1 MYQKVYFLIHKRG
14 DLNLNKTF
22 GYARVSSTEQSLN
35 RQLDALIAFGIP
47 ERDIITDKESGKTL
61 ERAGYQG
68 LKTMLRSGDTV
79 VITSLD
85 RLSRNKT
92 HMLKELNYF
101 KSHNIRLIVLDL
113 PTTTVNLPEEQK
125 WILEMVNNILIEVL
139 ASMAEQE
146 RENIRKRQEEGIRAA
161 KERGINCGRPKLLYN
176 QDLLDNI
183 DFLLSQGV
191 PKSTIA
197 SKLHISRSSLYRI
210 LEKTGRL

>member
-1 MYQKVYFLIHKRG
+1 MIHKRG

-47 ERDIITDKESGKTL
+47 ERDIITDKESGETL
-61 ERAGYQG
+61 ERVGYQG
-68 LKTMLRSGDTV
+68 LKAMLRSGDTV

-85 RLSRNKT
+85 RLSRNKI

-101 KSHNIRLIVLDL
+101 KKHNIRLIVLDL

-125 WILEMVNNILIEVL
+125 WILDMVNNILIEVL

-146 RENIRKRQEEGIRAA
+146 RKNIKKRQEEGIRAA
-161 KERGINCGRPKLLYN
+161 KERGINFGRPNLSSYN
-176 QDLLDNI
+176 KDLLDDI

>member
-1 MYQKVYFLIHKRG
+1 M
-14 DLNLNKTF
+14 NKTF

-85 RLSRNKT
+85 RLSRKKT
-92 HMLKELNYF
+92 HILKELNYF
-101 KSHNIRLIVLDL
+101 KIHNIRLIILDL
-113 PTTTVNLPEEQK
+113 PTTVNLPEEQK
-125 WILEMVNNILIEVL
+125 WILEMVNNIIIEVIS
-139 ASMAEQE
+139 SMAEQE
-146 RENIRKRQEEGIRAA
+146 RENIIKRQEEGIKAA
-161 KERGINCGRPKLLYN
+161 KERGINFGRPNLSSYN
-176 QDLLDNI
+176 KDLLDDI

>member
-1 MYQKVYFLIHKRG
+1 M
-14 DLNLNKTF
+14 NKTF

-35 RQLDALIAFGIP
+35 RQLDALIDYGIP

-61 ERAGYQG
+61 ERVGYQG
-68 LKTMLRSGDTV
+68 LKSMLRSGDTLV
-79 VITSLD
+79 VTSLD

-161 KERGINCGRPKLLYN
+161 KERGINCGRPNLSSYN
-176 QDLLDNI
+176 KDLLDDI

-191 PKSTIA
+191 PKTTIA

-210 LEKTGRL
+210 LKNTGRL

>member
-1 MYQKVYFLIHKRG
+1 M
-14 DLNLNKTF
+14 NKTF

-35 RQLDALIAFGIP
+35 RQLDALIDFGIP

-68 LKTMLRSGDTV
+68 LKSMLRSGDTLV
-79 VITSLD
+79 VTSLD

-161 KERGINCGRPKLLYN
+161 KERGINFGRPILSSYN
-176 QDLLDNI
+176 KDLLDDI

-191 PKSTIA
+191 PKTTIA

-210 LEKTGRL
+210 LKNTGRL

>member
-1 MYQKVYFLIHKRG
+1 M
-14 DLNLNKTF
+14 NKTF

-35 RQLDALIAFGIP
+35 RQLDALIDYGIP

-61 ERAGYQG
+61 ERVGYQG
-68 LKTMLRSGDTV
+68 LKSMLRSGDTLV
-79 VITSLD
+79 VTSLD

-161 KERGINCGRPKLLYN
+161 KERGINCGRPNLSSYN
-176 QDLLDNI
+176 KDLLDDI

-191 PKSTIA
+191 PKTMIA

>member
-1 MYQKVYFLIHKRG
+1 M
-14 DLNLNKTF
+14 NKTF

-47 ERDIITDKESGKTL
+47 ERDIITDKESGETL
-61 ERAGYQG
+61 ERVGYQG
-68 LKTMLRSGDTV
+68 LKTMLRSGDTLV
-79 VITSLD
+79 VTSLD
-85 RLSRNKT
+85 RLSRNKI

-101 KSHNIRLIVLDL
+101 KKHNIRLIVLDL

-125 WILEMVNNILIEVL
+125 WILDMVNNILIEVL

-146 RENIRKRQEEGIRAA
+146 RKNIKKRQEEGIRAA
-161 KERGINCGRPKLLYN
+161 KERGINFGRPNLSSYN
-176 QDLLDNI
+176 KDLLDDI

-197 SKLHISRSSLYRI
+197 SKLHISRSSLYRV
-210 LEKTGRL
+210 LKKTGRL

>member
-1 MYQKVYFLIHKRG
+1 M
-14 DLNLNKTF
+14 NKTF

-35 RQLDALIAFGIP
+35 RQLDALIDYGIP

-61 ERAGYQG
+61 ERVGYQG
-68 LKTMLRSGDTV
+68 LKSMLRSGDTLV
-79 VITSLD
+79 VTSLD

-161 KERGINCGRPKLLYN
+161 KERGINCGRPNLSSYN
-176 QDLLDNI
+176 KDLLDDI

>member
-1 MYQKVYFLIHKRG
+1 MIHKRG
-14 DLNLNKTF
+14 DVNLNKTF

-47 ERDIITDKESGKTL
+47 ERDIITDKESGETL
-61 ERAGYQG
+61 ERVGYQG

-85 RLSRNKT
+85 RLSRNKI

-101 KSHNIRLIVLDL
+101 KKHNIRLIVLDL

-125 WILEMVNNILIEVL
+125 WILDMVNNILIEVL

-146 RENIRKRQEEGIRAA
+146 RKNIKKRQEEGIRAA
-161 KERGINCGRPKLLYN
+161 KERGINFGRPNLSSYN
-176 QDLLDNI
+176 KDLLDDI

-197 SKLHISRSSLYRI
+197 SKLHISRSSLYRV
-210 LEKTGRL
+210 LKKTGRL

>member
-1 MYQKVYFLIHKRG
+1 M
-14 DLNLNKTF
+14 NKTF

-47 ERDIITDKESGKTL
+47 ERDIITDKESGETL
-61 ERAGYQG
+61 ERVGYQG

-85 RLSRNKT
+85 RLSRNKI

-101 KSHNIRLIVLDL
+101 KKHNIRLIVLDL

-125 WILEMVNNILIEVL
+125 WILDMVNNILIEVL

-146 RENIRKRQEEGIRAA
+146 RKNIKKRQEEGIRAA
-161 KERGINCGRPKLLYN
+161 KERGINFGRPKLLYN

>member
-1 MYQKVYFLIHKRG
+1 M
-14 DLNLNKTF
+14 NKTF

-47 ERDIITDKESGKTL
+47 ERDIITDKESGETL
-61 ERAGYQG
+61 ERVGYQG
-68 LKTMLRSGDTV
+68 LKTMLRRGDTV

-85 RLSRNKT
+85 RLSRNKI

-125 WILEMVNNILIEVL
+125 WILDMVNNILIEVL

-146 RENIRKRQEEGIRAA
+146 RKNIKKRQEEGIRAA
-161 KERGINCGRPKLLYN
+161 KERGINFGRPNLSSYN
-176 QDLLDNI
+176 KDLLDDI

>member
-1 MYQKVYFLIHKRG
+1 M
-14 DLNLNKTF
+14 NKTF

-47 ERDIITDKESGKTL
+47 ERDIITDKESGETL
-61 ERAGYQG
+61 ERVGYQG
-68 LKTMLRSGDTV
+68 LKTMLRSGDTLV
-79 VITSLD
+79 VTSLD
-85 RLSRNKT
+85 RLSRNKI

-101 KSHNIRLIVLDL
+101 KKHNIRLIVLDL

-125 WILEMVNNILIEVL
+125 WILDMVNNILIEVL

-146 RENIRKRQEEGIRAA
+146 RKNIKKRQEEGIKAA
-161 KERGINCGRPKLLYN
+161 KERGINFGRPKLLYN

>member
-1 MYQKVYFLIHKRG
+1 M
-14 DLNLNKTF
+14 NKTF

-47 ERDIITDKESGKTL
+47 ERDIITDKESGETL
-61 ERAGYQG
+61 ERVGYQG

-85 RLSRNKT
+85 RLSRNKI

-101 KSHNIRLIVLDL
+101 KKHNIRLIVLDL

-125 WILEMVNNILIEVL
+125 WILDMVNNILIEVL

-146 RENIRKRQEEGIRAA
+146 RKNIKKRQEEGIRAA
-161 KERGINCGRPKLLYN
+161 KERGINFGRPNLSSYN
-176 QDLLDNI
+176 KDLLDDI

>member
-1 MYQKVYFLIHKRG
+1 M
-14 DLNLNKTF
+14 NKTF

-35 RQLDALIAFGIP
+35 RQLDALIDYGIP

-68 LKTMLRSGDTV
+68 LKSMLRSGDTLV
-79 VITSLD
+79 VTSLD

-161 KERGINCGRPKLLYN
+161 KERGINCGRPNLSSYN
-176 QDLLDNI
+176 KDLLDDI

-191 PKSTIA
+191 PKTTIA

-210 LEKTGRL
+210 LKNTGRL

>member
-1 MYQKVYFLIHKRG
+1 M
-14 DLNLNKTF
+14 NKTF

-47 ERDIITDKESGKTL
+47 ERDIITDKESGETL
-61 ERAGYQG
+61 ERVGYQG
-68 LKTMLRSGDTV
+68 LKTMLRSGDTLV
-79 VITSLD
+79 VTSLD
-85 RLSRNKT
+85 RLSRNKI

-101 KSHNIRLIVLDL
+101 KKHNIRLIVLDL

-125 WILEMVNNILIEVL
+125 WILDMVNNILIEVL

-146 RENIRKRQEEGIRAA
+146 RKNIKKRQEEGIRAA
-161 KERGINCGRPKLLYN
+161 KERGINFGRPNLSSYN
-176 QDLLDNI
+176 KDLLDDI

>member
-1 MYQKVYFLIHKRG
+1 M
-14 DLNLNKTF
+14 NKTF

-35 RQLDALIAFGIP
+35 RQLDALIDYGIP

-61 ERAGYQG
+61 ERVGYQG
-68 LKTMLRSGDTV
+68 LKTMLRSGDTLV
-79 VITSLD
+79 VTSLD

-125 WILEMVNNILIEVL
+125 WILDMVNNILIEVL

-146 RENIRKRQEEGIRAA
+146 RKNIKKRQEEGIRAA
-161 KERGINCGRPKLLYN
+161 KERGINCGRPNLSSYN
-176 QDLLDNI
+176 KDLLDDI

-191 PKSTIA
+191 PKTTIA

-210 LEKTGRL
+210 LKNTGRL

>member
-1 MYQKVYFLIHKRG
+1 M
-14 DLNLNKTF
+14 NKTF

-47 ERDIITDKESGKTL
+47 ERDIITDKESGETL
-61 ERAGYQG
+61 ERVGYQG
-68 LKTMLRSGDTV
+68 LKTMLRSGDTLV
-79 VITSLD
+79 VTSLD

-101 KSHNIRLIVLDL
+101 KKHNIRLIVLDL

-125 WILEMVNNILIEVL
+125 WILDMVNNILIEVL
-139 ASMAEQE
+139 ASIAEQE
-146 RENIRKRQEEGIRAA
+146 RKNIKKRQEEGIRAA
-161 KERGINCGRPKLLYN
+161 KERGINFGRPKLLYN

>member
-1 MYQKVYFLIHKRG
+1 MIHKRG

-47 ERDIITDKESGKTL
+47 ERDIITDKESGETL
-61 ERAGYQG
+61 ERVGYQG
-68 LKTMLRSGDTV
+68 LKAMLRSGDTV

-85 RLSRNKT
+85 RLSRNKI

-101 KSHNIRLIVLDL
+101 KKHNIRLIVLDL

-125 WILEMVNNILIEVL
+125 WILDMVNNILIEVL

-146 RENIRKRQEEGIRAA
+146 RKNIKKRQKEGIRAA
-161 KERGINCGRPKLLYN
+161 KERGINFGRPKLLYN

>member
-1 MYQKVYFLIHKRG
+1 M
-14 DLNLNKTF
+14 NKTF

-85 RLSRNKT
+85 RLSRKKT
-92 HMLKELNYF
+92 HILKELNYF
-101 KSHNIRLIVLDL
+101 KIYNIRLIILDL
-113 PTTTVNLPEEQK
+113 PTTVNLPEEQK
-125 WILEMVNNILIEVL
+125 WILEMVNNIIIEVIS
-139 ASMAEQE
+139 SMAEQE
-146 RENIRKRQEEGIRAA
+146 HENIIKRQEEGIKAA
-161 KERGINCGRPKLLYN
+161 KERGINFGRPKLLYN

>member
-1 MYQKVYFLIHKRG
+1 M
-14 DLNLNKTF
+14 NKTF

-47 ERDIITDKESGKTL
+47 ERDIITDKESGETL
-61 ERAGYQG
+61 ERVGYQG

-85 RLSRNKT
+85 RLSRNKI

-101 KSHNIRLIVLDL
+101 KKHNIRLIVLDL

-125 WILEMVNNILIEVL
+125 WILDMVNNILIEVL

-146 RENIRKRQEEGIRAA
+146 RKNIKKRQEEGIRAA
-161 KERGINCGRPKLLYN
+161 KERGINFGRPNLSSYN
-176 QDLLDNI
+176 KDLLDDI

-197 SKLHISRSSLYRI
+197 SKLHISRSSLYRV
-210 LEKTGRL
+210 LKKTGRL